1 MSRSLEIWSAVLAL
15 GLVLLA
21 VGLVLLRRA
30 AATSTRPAEGGAP
43 ASPALAVLDDRLAR
57 GEIDADE
64 YERRRAVLDEP

>member
-1 MSRSLEIWSAVLAL
+1 MSQSLLIWSAVLVL
-15 GLVLLA
+15 GLALVA

-30 AATSTRPAEGGAP
+30 ASTSTPPTAGRAP